1 MHAIIHFH
9 KTLDT
14 SWFVSWIYKLF
25 LLINKS
31 HCATRSQKNVV
42 LKKTEVP
49 HIFFLLTI
57 SMTTG
62 IINQRKNMQN
72 SVNAKTKT
80 SLLTSIN
87 SPLLISRSVQRCFI
101 VRTWNGHLYGC
112 VCVYQHLFFTWL
124 LETDQKNKHNTT
136 HMSSFLS

>member
-1 MHAIIHFH
+1 MHAIMHFH

-14 SWFVSWIYKLF
+14 SWFVSRVYKLF

-57 SMTTG
+57 SMTKG

-72 SVNAKTKT
+72 SVNAKTKN
-80 SLLTSIN
+80 LTFNIN
-87 SPLLISRSVQRCFI
+87 
-101 VRTWNGHLYGC
+101 
-112 VCVYQHLFFTWL
+112 
-124 LETDQKNKHNTT
+124 
-136 HMSSFLS
+136 